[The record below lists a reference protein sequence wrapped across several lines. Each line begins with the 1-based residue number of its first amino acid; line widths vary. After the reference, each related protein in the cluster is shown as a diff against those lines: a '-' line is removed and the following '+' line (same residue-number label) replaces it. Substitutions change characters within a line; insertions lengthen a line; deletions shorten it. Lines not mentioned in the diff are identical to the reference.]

1 MNKDRIDKLME
12 YTEEQVI
19 KRVLDDHP
27 DLQILWERRPFI
39 EGPIEI
45 NGVNPILHILLESI
59 VENQILLNNP
69 PEVKDALVRLMDKG
83 MSHHVAR
90 MTIASV
96 LANFMFKVFKEDA
109 PFDVKG
115 YVDYINVLGRSLEKV
130 GRNEPCPC
138 GSGKKYKRCCL
149 NKLEN
154 VKRIIGDLNTKA
166 IDGRIILGGGKYA
179 SIEYLRTVS
188 SNDPLL
194 LLENR
199 AHIADFLEEM
209 DDVEGALMVLKE
221 NAATAENLNDEG
233 FIRNAYLDLLFF
245 YQNHADKFAED
256 GLKLIDKIL
265 PLSKERDEIGTL
277 RCDRADFLGRL
288 GRIEEAQK
296 EFESIFEDM
305 PDWYFGRYRYAL
317 FLEDI
322 GQRDKAIE
330 VLKYLLSIK
339 DKLDYATYTDVSI
352 ALKSMGEDV

>member
-1 MNKDRIDKLME
+1 MNKDSIDKLME
-12 YTEEQVI
+12 YTEDQAV

-27 DLQILWERRPFI
+27 DLQVLWERRPFI

-69 PEVKDALVRLMDKG
+69 HEVKDALIRLMDKG
-83 MSHHVAR
+83 MSHHAAR

-96 LANFMFKVFKEDA
+96 LANFIFKVFKEKEDA
-109 PFDVKG
+109 QFDIKG
-115 YVDYINVLGRSLEKV
+115 YLDCINVLGRSLEKV
-130 GRNEPCPC
+130 GRNDPCPC
-138 GSGKKYKRCCL
+138 GSEKKYKRCCL

-209 DDVEGALMVLKE
+209 GDVEGK
-221 NAATAENLNDEG
+221 
-233 FIRNAYLDLLFF
+233 RN
-245 YQNHADKFAED
+245 N
-256 GLKLIDKIL
+256 
-265 PLSKERDEIGTL
+265 
-277 RCDRADFLGRL
+277 
-288 GRIEEAQK
+288 
-296 EFESIFEDM
+296 
-305 PDWYFGRYRYAL
+305 
-317 FLEDI
+317 
-322 GQRDKAIE
+322 
-330 VLKYLLSIK
+330 
-339 DKLDYATYTDVSI
+339 
-352 ALKSMGEDV
+352 

>member
-1 MNKDRIDKLME
+1 MNKDSIDKLME
-12 YTEEQVI
+12 YTEDQAV

-69 PEVKDALVRLMDKG
+69 PEVKDALIRLMDKG
-83 MSHHVAR
+83 MSHHAAR

-96 LANFMFKVFKEDA
+96 LANFIFKVFKEDA
-109 PFDVKG
+109 QFDIKG
-115 YVDYINVLGRSLEKV
+115 YLDYINVLGRSLEKV
-130 GRNEPCPC
+130 GRNDPCPC
-138 GSGKKYKRCCL
+138 GSGIKYKRCCL
-149 NKLEN
+149 SKIEN
-154 VKRIIGDLNTKA
+154 IKTIIGNLNMKA
-166 IDGRIILGGGKYA
+166 IDDRIILGGGKYA

-209 DDVEGALMVLKE
+209 GDVEGALMALKE
-221 NAATAENLNDEG
+221 NVATAKNLNKEG
-233 FIRNAYLDLLFF
+233 VIKNAYLDLLFF

-256 GLKLIDKIL
+256 GLELINKIL
-265 PLSKERDEIGTL
+265 PLSKDRNEIGTL

-288 GRIEEAQK
+288 GIIEEAEK

-317 FLEDI
+317 FLKDI
-322 GQRDKAIE
+322 GQKDKAVE

-339 DKLDYATYTDVSI
+339 DKLDYATHTDVSI